1 MGIISISLDPFI
13 VFSEKSQ
20 GPIIENSKK
29 SSNVS
34 IGAGRRKGRR
44 AHQRRNLQGILL
56 RSAVCQPG
64 AMERPDHR
72 HRRRADVPLTRGFL
86 D

>member
-34 IGAGRRKGRR
+34 IEYVTPFEGRVG
-44 AHQRRNLQGILL
+44 
-56 RSAVCQPG
+56 
-64 AMERPDHR
+64 
-72 HRRRADVPLTRGFL
+72 
-86 D
+86 